1 MEAIVIASS
10 QFSVLFSD
18 VVSRGVF
25 NLFYFSVLQTVLN
38 HMYRAPKLVV
48 EPLWCTLWCSVGY
61 DLWLNANIFTLVR
74 IYIYICLRKNRI
86 TVFNLVRLNR
96 MRGTYVREFIDYKTT
111 SDWFIRSSS
120 RSSPDPVSGVA
131 LCDRRLKDVNL
142 LWYGTKRKHEQ
153 VELEML
159 LLEAAFITAVLLLSG
174 TPVVESGECLH
185 SCAHP
190 LLRLMLWEGAFTTNL
205 SHVHALL
212 NRVGL
217 LVCAMSISVSVFIH
231 ESFLHMPAIFAC
243 RCDTCFLIA
252 TMWKPPAF

>member
-1 MEAIVIASS
+1 
-10 QFSVLFSD
+10 
-18 VVSRGVF
+18 
-25 NLFYFSVLQTVLN
+25 
-38 HMYRAPKLVV
+38 
-48 EPLWCTLWCSVGY
+48 
-61 DLWLNANIFTLVR
+61 
-74 IYIYICLRKNRI
+74 
-86 TVFNLVRLNR
+86 
-96 MRGTYVREFIDYKTT
+96 
-111 SDWFIRSSS
+111 
-120 RSSPDPVSGVA
+120 
-131 LCDRRLKDVNL
+131 
-142 LWYGTKRKHEQ
+142 
-153 VELEML
+153 ML